1 MAAKKKAAHHGG
13 AWKVAYADFVTAMM
27 ALFMVL
33 WISAQDDEVLLAT
46 ARFFQ
51 SPFSNISSSSSGVLN
66 LDTRNP
72 LDTPRSSGG
81 EGDGQAS
88 SASHARSIDL
98 QFLNAVAADFYRMLN
113 LDENLA
119 ERPID
124 IQVTSDG
131 LRITLYDRTRRP
143 LFQEDDIEFTDWG
156 RFVMQSLAWMVE
168 RHSFRVVIE
177 GHTAAG
183 RTTVRPAYSAW
194 ELTADRANAAR
205 RALVHYAVDADL
217 IERVSGFGDTRPL
230 PYLPPEAEANQRVT
244 ISLRLGRASAPAL
257 TP

>member
-66 LDTRNP
+66 LDTRSS
-72 LDTPRSSGG
+72 LESPRSSGE

-98 QFLNAVAADFYRMLN
+98 QFLNSVAADFYRMLN
-113 LDENLA
+113 LDENLG

-156 RFVMQSLAWMVE
+156 SFVMQSLAWMVE

-183 RTTVRPAYSAW
+183 RTIARPTYSAW

-217 IERVSGFGDTRPL
+217 IERVSGYGDTRPL

-244 ISLRLGRASAPAL
+244 ISLRLGRASAPTL